1 MYTKETYLY
10 TQEPEVYTN
19 RKKPTKETHKRG
31 LSETPNEPYVDTKN
45 TYVDT
50 KETYVDT
57 TEIKEKWVT
66 SLV

>member
-1 MYTKETYLY
+1 VYTKETYLY
-10 TQEPEVYTN
+10 THEPGVYTK

-31 LSETPNEPYVDTKN
+31 LSENPNE

-57 TEIKEKWVT
+57 TDINEEWVT